1 MATAATWLLD
11 LWSRERDAL
20 AARVASRAGLPDAV
34 CASILDRVFEHMGS
48 TRPEPL
54 RRAVRELVRAE
65 RERTTDGSGP
75 APGTSLPAFHSAL
88 ADALRPW
95 LEAEGPGRSIDAM
108 LELSRTFEMG
118 VGFFVEV
125 TQLAAR
131 HASDRKAA
139 ELEHALA
146 QLSAA
151 QETLLHQARLKAM
164 SALADGV
171 AHDVNNALN
180 AVLLRTTLLAR
191 HVDDRGTIHLTSIEN
206 VVRQAAATVQR
217 LQEFAKRRERPSRAA
232 CEPAEVAREAIEL
245 TRGHWSERS
254 RVEGRTL
261 EVRLDAQHAPPV
273 QADPS
278 ELRAILVDLVLNATE
293 AIPGDGL
300 IEISVRTCDEGVRID
315 VADDGPGIP
324 PEHLQRIFEPFF
336 TTRGPRS
343 SGLGLAMAWGVV
355 DRLGGAIHA
364 SNRPGGGAIFTVVL
378 PRAGRDQTEWKGE
391 DTSRTR
397 SLLLV
402 DDDDDSRDA
411 LEQILMLRGHTIEI
425 AADGRQ
431 ALALYDPAKHE
442 AVLCDVTMP
451 HMNGLQLARA
461 IRAKNPGALIALL
474 TGWSSDIADEERVVV
489 DAVFRKP
496 IDLDALTR
504 FLARTSAAAAASGA
518 EVTPP
523 EATPKGHDLVGDVR
537 LSDSP
542 AVAPSRR

>member
-1 MATAATWLLD
+1 M
-11 LWSRERDAL
+11 
-20 AARVASRAGLPDAV
+20 
-34 CASILDRVFEHMGS
+34 LDRVFEHLETG
-48 TRPEPL
+48 RPEPL

-65 RERTTDGSGP
+65 RAHSPESSG
-75 APGTSLPAFHSAL
+75 AALPAFHSAVI
-88 ADALRPW
+88 DAVRPW
-95 LEAEGPGRSIDAM
+95 LEAEPSARTIDSM
-108 LELSRTFEMG
+108 LELSRVFATG
-118 VGFFVEV
+118 VGFFVEM

-146 QLSAA
+146 RLSAA

-191 HVDDRGTIHLTSIEN
+191 HVDDRGSVHLSTIEN
-206 VVRQAAATVQR
+206 VVRAAAATVQR
-217 LQEFAKRRERPSRAA
+217 LQEFAKRRERHSRAA
-232 CEPAEVAREAIEL
+232 CAPSDVAREAVEL
-245 TRGHWSERS
+245 TRPHWGERS
-254 RVEGRTL
+254 RMEGRSIEL
-261 EVRLDAQHAPPV
+261 KLDVPAVPAV

-293 AIPGDGL
+293 AIPGDGV
-300 IEISVRTCDEGVRID
+300 IEITVGECDEGVRID
-315 VADDGPGIP
+315 VADSGPGIP
-324 PEHLQRIFEPFF
+324 PEHLKRIFEPFF

-364 SNRPGGGAIFTVVL
+364 SNRAGGGAVFTVVL
-378 PRAGRDQTEWKGE
+378 PRAGVEGADWSFEKMS
-391 DTSRTR
+391 DKR

-411 LEQILMLRGHTIEI
+411 LEQILMLRGHEVEI
-425 AADGRQ
+425 ASDGRQ
-431 ALALYDPAKHE
+431 ALALYDSGKHE
-442 AVLCDVTMP
+442 AVLCDVSMP

-474 TGWSSDIADEERVVV
+474 TGWGSDIAEDERVVV

-504 FLARTSAAAAASGA
+504 FLARTSTIVPTPGPTSAPPVSAPSPFSDARRGA
-518 EVTPP
+518 GRGPIPAMPVEVTPP
-523 EATPKGHDLVGDVR
+523 DGHEDAGDVPISGS
-537 LSDSP
+537 L
-542 AVAPSRR
+542 AVASRRR